1 MQIKFLAES
10 KADLRWFKQ
19 YYSRVFLAGRT
30 KADQQYRS
38 LLILL
43 KSQPRAGHQDNNYPG
58 VFEYNL
64 PGIPFTVLYR
74 IKDEAIEIMR
84 LYDQRG
90 EFSNDRKI

>member
-1 MQIKFLAES
+1 MQIKFLAEA

-19 YYSRVFLAGRT
+19 YYSRVFPAGRR
-30 KADQQYRS
+30 KADQQYRA

-43 KSQPRAGHQDNNYPG
+43 KSQPRVGHQDDDYPG
-58 VFEYNL
+58 VFEYIV

-74 IKDEAIEIMR
+74 LKDEAIEVLR

-90 EFSNDRKI
+90 EFSNDRKS

>member
-1 MQIKFLAES
+1 MQIKFLDET

-19 YYSRVFLAGRT
+19 YYSQVFPAGRT

-43 KSQPRAGHQDNNYPG
+43 KSQPSVGHLDEEWPG
-58 VFEYNL
+58 VFEYAL

-74 IKDEAIEIMR
+74 FNDQTIEIMR
-84 LYDQRG
+84 LYDQRS
-90 EFSNDRKI
+90 EFSNNRKS